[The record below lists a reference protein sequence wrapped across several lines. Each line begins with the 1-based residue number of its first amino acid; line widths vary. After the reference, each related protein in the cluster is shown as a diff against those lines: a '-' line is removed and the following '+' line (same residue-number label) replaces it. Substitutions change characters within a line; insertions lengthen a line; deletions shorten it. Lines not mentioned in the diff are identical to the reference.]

1 MSVMVVYQPYSEK
14 KRLQV
19 LEESSQALSRSKSVV
34 SLIIAGIA
42 GLSTLRTSTTA
53 SAIALTQQGK
63 TSTFNQLAKSVTD
76 ALSIQEDLE
85 RHLE

>member
-1 MSVMVVYQPYSEK
+1 M
-14 KRLQV
+14 
-19 LEESSQALSRSKSVV
+19 
-34 SLIIAGIA
+34 SLIIVGIA